1 MGEDK
6 IVGDVT
12 QFLPDHR
19 GQKRNEVAVMEE
31 RKRSSN
37 PKIVLGLYDPGE

>member
-19 GQKRNEVAVMEE
+19 GQKE
-31 RKRSSN
+31 RGGRHGRTKERSSN
-37 PKIVLGLYDPGE
+37 AKIVLGLYDPGE